1 MAIHLNEF
9 NIEHFRGINHLELK
23 DLNDINIITGD
34 NNSGKTSV
42 LENINFL
49 SGVNN
54 LRNLIYNT

>member
-42 LENINFL
+42 L
-49 SGVNN
+49 
-54 LRNLIYNT
+54 